1 MQSIDA
7 AVAPRPDGDVRLVS
21 LQSRAVLPARVRS
34 LLEGVLALSGGLFE
48 RWLSLSLNE
57 HEQQLFK
64 LAEKARSGNEQQ
76 AVFESLREIKR
87 GRADVAPRFMLFV
100 ESALTEFDAR
110 PAAAAAPKRF
120 QELALV
126 ETRDLEETI
135 ALQEMTAKAE
145 IRHSQALY
153 ALGHRFGVLAGA
165 PALDAE
171 SLPLGPQRLGA
182 ALRYAAACLGIPLE
196 HRLLLYRLF
205 DRLGMS
211 EAGVLFSAVND
222 YLAEKRILRHLQT
235 AQRYSVPTPAAGH
248 AANGTDKAQPAT
260 DADTAASATA
270 ATAASPAATPRTA
283 APLSAAASESFAGDG
298 EDLRDS
304 ELFDTLRELLAGR
317 RHLMPAATSGGGA
330 SLSDYVASGDDL
342 QAVLGSLQNRP
353 AAPLVLGGRVV
364 QRSVA
369 HLKQDLLNQLR
380 HFTPDGRPPQLSDV
394 DADTLDLVGM
404 LFDFL
409 AKDMRPT
416 SATQALL
423 TKLQVPV
430 LRVALR
436 DKNFFTR
443 RSHPARQLL
452 NAVAE
457 TGQHWI
463 DDGDGEADRL
473 LVEKMQ
479 LVVDRVGSE
488 FDGREELF
496 DELLT
501 DLSRHMGTLARKA
514 EVAERR
520 HIDAAKGRERLDVAR
535 EGAVQAVTER
545 LRERKVPRL
554 VRSLLEQAWTDVLAL
569 TILRQGQ
576 DSDIYRRRLDVVD
589 RLVAGTAA
597 DDAELRGEIEQ
608 GLGQVG
614 FHGDDVQSMLLQ
626 LVDGG
631 EAARDDSTASRTELA
646 LKLKNKTRLGEDT
659 PPADPARTARA
670 AAVAT
675 AAPAATLPTDT
686 SASVTPATAATAAET
701 PLTAAP
707 FTTASITAAPA
718 AATPI
723 HAVIADP
730 PAPTAEERQI
740 LERLK
745 TLPYGTWFEFVTNQ
759 QGDTV
764 RRKLS
769 WFSTLTGRCLF
780 VNQRGARTDERSLQ
794 QLARDIVRGQA
805 HIVVEQRESLID
817 RAWSTIVG
825 TLRQLSGKPAPQPVT

>member
-1 MQSIDA
+1 MQSMDLA
-7 AVAPRPDGDVRLVS
+7 AAPRPNDDVRLIS
-21 LQSRAVLPARVRS
+21 LSARPALPTRVRS
-34 LLEGVLALSGGLFE
+34 VLEGVLALTGGLVE
-48 RWLSLSLNE
+48 RWISLSLNE

-64 LAEKARSGNEQQ
+64 LAEKARSSNEQH
-76 AVFESLREIKR
+76 AVFESLREVKR
-87 GRADVAPRFMLFV
+87 GRADVAPRFMLFL
-100 ESALTEFDAR
+100 ESALAGLDAK
-110 PAAAAAPKRF
+110 PATPASPRRF

-126 ETRDLEETI
+126 ETRDLEESI

-182 ALRYAAACLGIPLE
+182 ALRYATACLSLTIE
-196 HRLLLYRLF
+196 HRLLLYRQF
-205 DRLGMS
+205 DRLGMA
-211 EAGVLFSAVND
+211 EAGVLFGAVND

-235 AQRYSVPTPAAGH
+235 APRYGAPAPTSTPATAAAADDAGR
-248 AANGTDKAQPAT
+248 ASPPN
-260 DADTAASATA
+260 DADTTATATAAAADAAAVQTPAMAASA
-270 ATAASPAATPRTA
+270 ATGGG
-283 APLSAAASESFAGDG
+283 AGD
-298 EDLRDS
+298 DPRDA

-317 RHLMPAATSGGGA
+317 RNGAPATTGSSAV
-330 SLSDYVASGDDL
+330 LSDYVATGEDL
-342 QAVLGSLQNRP
+342 QAVLGSLQSRP
-353 AAPLVLGGRVV
+353 ATPLVLGGRVV

-369 HLKQDLLNQLR
+369 HLRQDLLNQLR
-380 HFTPDGRPPQLSDV
+380 QFTPDGRPPRLSEV

-404 LFDFL
+404 LFDFI
-409 AKDMRPT
+409 ARDMRPT
-416 SATQALL
+416 SATQALM

-443 RSHPARQLL
+443 RNHPARQLL

-457 TGQHWI
+457 TGQYWI
-463 DDGDGEADRL
+463 DDSDGDADRM

-520 HIDAAKGRERLDVAR
+520 HIDAAKGRERLEVAR
-535 EGAVQAVTER
+535 EGAVQAVSGR
-545 LRERKVPRL
+545 LHERKVPRL
-554 VRSLLEQAWTDVLAL
+554 VRALLEQAWTDVLAL
-569 TILRQGQ
+569 TILRQGE
-576 DSDIYRRRLDVVD
+576 DSDAYRRRLAVVD
-589 RLVAGTAA
+589 RLVAGTAT

-626 LVDGG
+626 LLDGG
-631 EAARDDSTASRTELA
+631 EANKDDSTASRTELA
-646 LKLKNKTRLGEDT
+646 LKLKNKARLGEESS
-659 PPADPARTARA
+659 PAEPVRAPATLA
-670 AAVAT
+670 AAAPPGSAAPTAT
-675 AAPAATLPTDT
+675 AP
-686 SASVTPATAATAAET
+686 ASV
-701 PLTAAP
+701 
-707 FTTASITAAPA
+707 
-718 AATPI
+718 AATP
-723 HAVIADP
+723 ASAPTGP
-730 PAPTAEERQI
+730 PALNAEERQT

-745 TLPYGTWFEFVTNQ
+745 TLPYGTWFEFVVNQ

-794 QLARDIVRGQA
+794 QLARDIARGQA
-805 HIVVEQRESLID
+805 HIVVERHDSLID
-817 RAWSTIVG
+817 RAWSAIVG
-825 TLRQLSGKPAPQPVT
+825 TLRQFSGKPAPQPAI

>member
-1 MQSIDA
+1 MQSMDLA
-7 AVAPRPDGDVRLVS
+7 AAPRPNDDVRLVS
-21 LQSRAVLPARVRS
+21 LSARHELPARVRS
-34 LLEGVLALSGGLFE
+34 LLEGVLALTGGLVE

-57 HEQQLFK
+57 YEQQLFK
-64 LAEKARSGNEQQ
+64 LAEKARSSNEQH

-87 GRADVAPRFMLFV
+87 GRADVAPRFLLFL
-100 ESALTEFDAR
+100 ESALAELDAK
-110 PAAAAAPKRF
+110 PAAPPAPRRF

-126 ETRDLEETI
+126 ETRDLEESI

-182 ALRYAAACLGIPLE
+182 ALRHATACLSLTIE
-196 HRLLLYRLF
+196 HRLLLYRQF
-205 DRLGMS
+205 DRLGMA
-211 EAGVLFSAVND
+211 EAGALFGAVND
-222 YLAEKRILRHLQT
+222 YLIEKRILRHLQT
-235 AQRYSVPTPAAGH
+235 TPRYAAPTPAA
-248 AANGTDKAQPAT
+248 T
-260 DADTAASATA
+260 SATA
-270 ATAASPAATPRTA
+270 AAAADGAGRASPRTEADTTATAAAMPPAA
-283 APLSAAASESFAGDG
+283 AAAAATDGGAGD
-298 EDLRDS
+298 DPRDA

-317 RHLMPAATSGGGA
+317 RSLAPAASGNGA
-330 SLSDYVASGDDL
+330 VLSDYVATGEDL
-342 QAVLGSLQNRP
+342 QAVLGNLQNRP

-369 HLKQDLLNQLR
+369 HLRQDLLNQLR
-380 HFTPDGRPPQLSDV
+380 QFTPDGRPPQLSEV
-394 DADTLDLVGM
+394 DTDTLDLVGM
-404 LFDFL
+404 LFDFIG
-409 AKDMRPT
+409 KDMRPT
-416 SATQALL
+416 SATQALM

-436 DKNFFTR
+436 DKSFFTR
-443 RSHPARQLL
+443 RGHPARQLL

-457 TGQHWI
+457 TGQYWI
-463 DDGDGEADRL
+463 DDSDGEADRL

-520 HIDAAKGRERLDVAR
+520 HVDAAKGRERLDVAR
-535 EGAVQAVTER
+535 EGAVQAVGAR
-545 LRERKVPRL
+545 LRGHKVPRL
-554 VRSLLEQAWTDVLAL
+554 VRALLEQAWTDVLAL
-569 TILRQGQ
+569 TILRQGE
-576 DSDIYRRRLDVVD
+576 DSDTYRRRLAVVD
-589 RLVAGTAA
+589 RLVAGTAT
-597 DDAELRGEIEQ
+597 DDTELRGEIEQ

-626 LVDGG
+626 LGGGG
-631 EAARDDSTASRTELA
+631 EAIRDDSTASRTELA
-646 LKLKNKTRLGEDT
+646 LRLKNKARLGEESSPAEPPRT
-659 PPADPARTARA
+659 PAPLAAVPHASSAS
-670 AAVAT
+670 AAVA
-675 AAPAATLPTDT
+675 PAG
-686 SASVTPATAATAAET
+686 
-701 PLTAAP
+701 
-707 FTTASITAAPA
+707 
-718 AATPI
+718 
-723 HAVIADP
+723 P
-730 PAPTAEERQI
+730 PALSAEERQT

-745 TLPYGTWFEFVTNQ
+745 TLPYGTWFEFVVNQ

-794 QLARDIVRGQA
+794 QLARDIARGQA

-817 RAWSTIVG
+817 RAWSAIVG
-825 TLRQLSGKPAPQPVT
+825 TLRQFSAKSASQPAT

>member
-7 AVAPRPDGDVRLVS
+7 AVAPRPDGDVRLVG
-21 LQSRAVLPARVRS
+21 LQSRAALPARVRN

-110 PAAAAAPKRF
+110 PATAAVPKRF

-182 ALRYAAACLGIPLE
+182 ALRYATACLGIPLE

-235 AQRYSVPTPAAGH
+235 AQRYSVPAPAAGH
-248 AANGTDKAQPAT
+248 AANGSDKAQPAT
-260 DADTAASATA
+260 DTATDTAASAA
-270 ATAASPAATPRTA
+270 ATTASPAAAPRA
-283 APLSAAASESFAGDG
+283 SAPVSAAAIESFTGDG

-317 RHLMPAATSGGGA
+317 RHLMPAATGSSA

-409 AKDMRPT
+409 ARDMRPT

-535 EGAVQAVTER
+535 DGAVQAVTER

-576 DSDIYRRRLDVVD
+576 DSDIYRRRLAVVD

-659 PPADPARTARA
+659 PPADPARTARP

-675 AAPAATLPTDT
+675 AAMAALAE
-686 SASVTPATAATAAET
+686 ASVTALPATAATGDAAPVAAAST
-701 PLTAAP
+701 TATP
-707 FTTASITAAPA
+707 FTTAS
-718 AATPI
+718 ATPI
-723 HAVIADP
+723 HAVAIADP

-805 HIVVEQRESLID
+805 QIVVEQRESLID

-825 TLRQLSGKPAPQPVT
+825 TLRQLSGKPAPQPAT

>member
-1 MQSIDA
+1 M
-7 AVAPRPDGDVRLVS
+7 
-21 LQSRAVLPARVRS
+21 
-34 LLEGVLALSGGLFE
+34 
-48 RWLSLSLNE
+48 
-57 HEQQLFK
+57 
-64 LAEKARSGNEQQ
+64 
-76 AVFESLREIKR
+76 
-87 GRADVAPRFMLFV
+87 
-100 ESALTEFDAR
+100 
-110 PAAAAAPKRF
+110 
-120 QELALV
+120 
-126 ETRDLEETI
+126 
-135 ALQEMTAKAE
+135 
-145 IRHSQALY
+145 
-153 ALGHRFGVLAGA
+153 
-165 PALDAE
+165 
-171 SLPLGPQRLGA
+171 
-182 ALRYAAACLGIPLE
+182 
-196 HRLLLYRLF
+196 
-205 DRLGMS
+205 
-211 EAGVLFSAVND
+211 
-222 YLAEKRILRHLQT
+222 
-235 AQRYSVPTPAAGH
+235 
-248 AANGTDKAQPAT
+248 
-260 DADTAASATA
+260 
-270 ATAASPAATPRTA
+270 
-283 APLSAAASESFAGDG
+283 
-298 EDLRDS
+298 
-304 ELFDTLRELLAGR
+304 
-317 RHLMPAATSGGGA
+317 
-330 SLSDYVASGDDL
+330 
-342 QAVLGSLQNRP
+342 
-353 AAPLVLGGRVV
+353 LGGRVV

-380 HFTPDGRPPQLSDV
+380 QFTPDGRPPQLSDV

-659 PPADPARTARA
+659 PPADPARTARP

-675 AAPAATLPTDT
+675 AAPAATLPTDA
-686 SASVTPATAATAAET
+686 SASARPATAATAAET
-701 PLTAAP
+701 PITAAP

-723 HAVIADP
+723 HAAIADP

>member
-1 MQSIDA
+1 MQSMDLA
-7 AVAPRPDGDVRLVS
+7 AAPRPNDDVRLVS
-21 LQSRAVLPARVRS
+21 LSARHELPARVRN
-34 LLEGVLALSGGLFE
+34 LLEGVLALTGGVVE

-57 HEQQLFK
+57 YEQQLFK
-64 LAEKARSGNEQQ
+64 LAEKARSSNEQH

-87 GRADVAPRFMLFV
+87 GRADVAPRFLLFL
-100 ESALTEFDAR
+100 ESALAELDAK
-110 PAAAAAPKRF
+110 PAAPAAPRRF

-126 ETRDLEETI
+126 ETRDLEESI

-153 ALGHRFGVLAGA
+153 ALGHRFGVLVGA

-182 ALRYAAACLGIPLE
+182 ALRHATACLSLTIE
-196 HRLLLYRLF
+196 HRLLLYRQF
-205 DRLGMS
+205 DRLGMA
-211 EAGVLFSAVND
+211 EAGALFGAVND
-222 YLAEKRILRHLQT
+222 YLAEKCILRHLQT
-235 AQRYSVPTPAAGH
+235 TPRYAAPTPAA
-248 AANGTDKAQPAT
+248 T
-260 DADTAASATA
+260 SATA
-270 ATAASPAATPRTA
+270 AAAADGAGRTSPRTEADTTATAAAMPPAAA
-283 APLSAAASESFAGDG
+283 AQAPAAAASAATDGGAGD
-298 EDLRDS
+298 DPRDA

-317 RHLMPAATSGGGA
+317 RSLAPAAGGNGA
-330 SLSDYVASGDDL
+330 VLSDYVATGEDL
-342 QAVLGSLQNRP
+342 QAVLGNLQNRP

-369 HLKQDLLNQLR
+369 HLRQDLLNQLR
-380 HFTPDGRPPQLSDV
+380 QFTPDGRPPQLSEV
-394 DADTLDLVGM
+394 DTDTLDLVGM
-404 LFDFL
+404 LFDFIG
-409 AKDMRPT
+409 KDMRPT
-416 SATQALL
+416 SATQALM

-436 DKNFFTR
+436 DKSFFTR

-457 TGQHWI
+457 TGQYWI
-463 DDGDGEADRL
+463 DDSDGEADRL

-520 HIDAAKGRERLDVAR
+520 HVDAAKGRERLDVAR
-535 EGAVQAVTER
+535 EGAVQAVGAR
-545 LRERKVPRL
+545 LRGHKVPRL
-554 VRSLLEQAWTDVLAL
+554 VRALLEQAWTDVLAL
-569 TILRQGQ
+569 TILRQGE
-576 DSDIYRRRLDVVD
+576 DSDTYRRRLAVVD
-589 RLVAGTAA
+589 RLVAGTAT
-597 DDAELRGEIEQ
+597 DDTELRGEIEQ

-626 LVDGG
+626 LGGGG
-631 EAARDDSTASRTELA
+631 EAIRDDSTASRTELA
-646 LKLKNKTRLGEDT
+646 LKLKNKARLGEESS
-659 PPADPARTARA
+659 PAEPARTPAPLA
-670 AAVAT
+670 AVPHASSASAAVA
-675 AAPAATLPTDT
+675 PAG
-686 SASVTPATAATAAET
+686 
-701 PLTAAP
+701 
-707 FTTASITAAPA
+707 
-718 AATPI
+718 
-723 HAVIADP
+723 P
-730 PAPTAEERQI
+730 PALSAEERQT

-745 TLPYGTWFEFVTNQ
+745 TLPYGTWFEFVVNQ

-794 QLARDIVRGQA
+794 QLARDIARGQA

-817 RAWSTIVG
+817 RAWSAIVG
-825 TLRQLSGKPAPQPVT
+825 TLRQFSAKSASQPAT

>member
-1 MQSIDA
+1 MQSMDLA
-7 AVAPRPDGDVRLVS
+7 AAPRPNDDVRLVS
-21 LQSRAVLPARVRS
+21 LSARHELPARVRS
-34 LLEGVLALSGGLFE
+34 LLEGVLALTGGLVE

-57 HEQQLFK
+57 YEQQLFK
-64 LAEKARSGNEQQ
+64 LAEKARSSNEQH

-87 GRADVAPRFMLFV
+87 GRADVAPRFLLFL
-100 ESALTEFDAR
+100 ESALAELDAK
-110 PAAAAAPKRF
+110 PAAPAAPRRF

-126 ETRDLEETI
+126 ETRDLEESI

-182 ALRYAAACLGIPLE
+182 ALRHATACLSLTIE
-196 HRLLLYRLF
+196 HRLLLYRQF
-205 DRLGMS
+205 DRLGMA
-211 EAGVLFSAVND
+211 EAGALFGAVND

-235 AQRYSVPTPAAGH
+235 MPRYAAPTPAA
-248 AANGTDKAQPAT
+248 T
-260 DADTAASATA
+260 SATA
-270 ATAASPAATPRTA
+270 AAAADGAGRASPRTEADTTATAAAQAPA
-283 APLSAAASESFAGDG
+283 AAASAATDGGAGD
-298 EDLRDS
+298 DPRDA

-317 RHLMPAATSGGGA
+317 RSLAPAAGGNGA
-330 SLSDYVASGDDL
+330 VLSDYVATGEDL
-342 QAVLGSLQNRP
+342 QAVLGNLQNRP

-369 HLKQDLLNQLR
+369 HLRQDLLNQLR
-380 HFTPDGRPPQLSDV
+380 QFTPDGRPPQLSEV
-394 DADTLDLVGM
+394 DTDTLDLVGM
-404 LFDFL
+404 LFDFIG
-409 AKDMRPT
+409 KDMRPT
-416 SATQALL
+416 SATQALM

-436 DKNFFTR
+436 DKSFFTR

-457 TGQHWI
+457 TGQYWI
-463 DDGDGEADRL
+463 DDSDGEADRL

-520 HIDAAKGRERLDVAR
+520 HVDAAKGRERLDVAR
-535 EGAVQAVTER
+535 EGAVQAVGAR
-545 LRERKVPRL
+545 LRGHKVPRL
-554 VRSLLEQAWTDVLAL
+554 VRALLEQAWTDVLAL
-569 TILRQGQ
+569 TILRQGE
-576 DSDIYRRRLDVVD
+576 DSDTYRRRLAVVD
-589 RLVAGTAA
+589 RLVAGTAT
-597 DDAELRGEIEQ
+597 DDTELRGEIEQ

-626 LVDGG
+626 LGGGG
-631 EAARDDSTASRTELA
+631 EAIRDDSTASRTELA
-646 LKLKNKTRLGEDT
+646 LKLKNKARLGEESS
-659 PPADPARTARA
+659 PAEPARTPAPLA
-670 AAVAT
+670 AVPHASSASAAVA
-675 AAPAATLPTDT
+675 PAG
-686 SASVTPATAATAAET
+686 
-701 PLTAAP
+701 
-707 FTTASITAAPA
+707 
-718 AATPI
+718 
-723 HAVIADP
+723 P
-730 PAPTAEERQI
+730 PALSAEERQT

-745 TLPYGTWFEFVTNQ
+745 TLPYGTWFEFVVNQ

-794 QLARDIVRGQA
+794 QLARDIARGQA

-817 RAWSTIVG
+817 RAWSAIVG
-825 TLRQLSGKPAPQPVT
+825 TLRQFSAKSASQPAT

>member
-1 MQSIDA
+1 MQSMDLA
-7 AVAPRPDGDVRLVS
+7 AAPRPNDDVRLVS
-21 LQSRAVLPARVRS
+21 LSARHELPARVRN
-34 LLEGVLALSGGLFE
+34 LLEGVLALTGGVVE

-57 HEQQLFK
+57 YEQQLFK
-64 LAEKARSGNEQQ
+64 LAEKARSSNEQH

-87 GRADVAPRFMLFV
+87 GRADVAPRFLLFL
-100 ESALTEFDAR
+100 ESALAELDAK
-110 PAAAAAPKRF
+110 PAAPAAPRRF

-126 ETRDLEETI
+126 ETRDLEESI

-182 ALRYAAACLGIPLE
+182 ALRHATACLSLTIE
-196 HRLLLYRLF
+196 HRLLLYRQF
-205 DRLGMS
+205 DRLGMA
-211 EAGVLFSAVND
+211 EAGALFGAVND

-235 AQRYSVPTPAAGH
+235 MPRYAAPTPAA
-248 AANGTDKAQPAT
+248 T
-260 DADTAASATA
+260 SATA
-270 ATAASPAATPRTA
+270 AAAADGAGRASPRTEADTTATAAAMPPAAA
-283 APLSAAASESFAGDG
+283 AQAPAAAASAATDGGAGD
-298 EDLRDS
+298 DPRDA

-317 RHLMPAATSGGGA
+317 RSLAPAAGGNGA
-330 SLSDYVASGDDL
+330 VLSDYVATGEDL
-342 QAVLGSLQNRP
+342 QAVLGNLQNRP

-369 HLKQDLLNQLR
+369 HLRQDLLNQLR
-380 HFTPDGRPPQLSDV
+380 QFTPDGRPPQLSEV
-394 DADTLDLVGM
+394 DTDTLDLVGM
-404 LFDFL
+404 LFDFMG
-409 AKDMRPT
+409 KDMRPT
-416 SATQALL
+416 SATQALM

-436 DKNFFTR
+436 DKSFFTR

-457 TGQHWI
+457 TGQYWI
-463 DDGDGEADRL
+463 DDSDGEADRL

-520 HIDAAKGRERLDVAR
+520 HVDAAKGRERLDVAR
-535 EGAVQAVTER
+535 EGAVQAVGAR
-545 LRERKVPRL
+545 LRGHKVPRL
-554 VRSLLEQAWTDVLAL
+554 VRALLEQAWTDVLAL
-569 TILRQGQ
+569 TILRQGE
-576 DSDIYRRRLDVVD
+576 DSDTYRRRLAVVD
-589 RLVAGTAA
+589 RLVAGTAT
-597 DDAELRGEIEQ
+597 DDTELRGEIEQ

-626 LVDGG
+626 LGGGG
-631 EAARDDSTASRTELA
+631 EAIRDDSTASRTELA
-646 LKLKNKTRLGEDT
+646 LKLKNKARLGEESS
-659 PPADPARTARA
+659 PAEPARTPAPLA
-670 AAVAT
+670 AVPHASSASAAVA
-675 AAPAATLPTDT
+675 PAG
-686 SASVTPATAATAAET
+686 
-701 PLTAAP
+701 
-707 FTTASITAAPA
+707 
-718 AATPI
+718 
-723 HAVIADP
+723 P
-730 PAPTAEERQI
+730 PALSAEERQT

-745 TLPYGTWFEFVTNQ
+745 TLPYGTWFEFVVNQ

-794 QLARDIVRGQA
+794 QLARDIARGQA

-817 RAWSTIVG
+817 RAWSAIVG
-825 TLRQLSGKPAPQPVT
+825 TLRQFSAKSASQPAT